1 MSEILKDAFS
11 INDLAIF
18 GDGVLA
24 YIKPISVD
32 DAKNI
37 IGEMGEVPVDIK
49 LFCLFSANG
58 TPLAISDSPKTAFE
72 NAIDHD
78 LEPIFL
84 H

>member
-1 MSEILKDAFS
+1 MNSANTSNYS
-11 INDLAIF
+11 INDLALF
-18 GDGVLA
+18 GDGILA

-32 DAKNI
+32 DAKSI
-37 IGEMGEVPVDIK
+37 IGGEENIPADVK

-58 TPLAISDSPKTAFE
+58 TPLAISDSPQTAFE

-78 LEPIFL
+78 LEPILL

>member
-1 MSEILKDAFS
+1 MTYISKDQLS
-11 INDLAIF
+11 VNDLALF

-37 IGEMGEVPVDIK
+37 IGEIDEIPSDIK

-58 TPLAISDSPKTAFE
+58 TPLAISDSQKTAFE

-78 LEPIFL
+78 LEPIRL

>member
-1 MSEILKDAFS
+1 MSQFSKEHFS

-24 YIKPISVD
+24 YIKPISLN

-37 IGEMGEVPVDIK
+37 IGDLGDVPVDIN

-58 TPLAISDSPKTAFE
+58 TPLAISDNPQTAFE